1 MCAASNHEGNQPL
14 TAWLWLYFF
23 FLRMKDYWVTKG
35 WVALTFLGVTR
46 KPIEQWTQHTLVV
59 CFVHEGERI
68 YSFFIIGNI
77 ILCNESLQGAL
88 SFIAH
93 IGCPTIAMFD
103 LNLHSWQ
110 RNLWNIHILRNAMN
124 HDVLDGYDRFLPKTF
139 ARSTS
144 SHKRKI
150 HQPVRVTAVFRDDL

>member
-1 MCAASNHEGNQPL
+1 MQHLLGHVYICLFRYMNWDNHSTSTLKDAERVFFVFVCMSFRKWCAQLQIMREISHWQHDCDF
-14 TAWLWLYFF
+14 TCSF

-46 KPIEQWTQHTLVV
+46 NPIEQWTQHTLVV

-93 IGCPTIAMFD
+93 IGCLTIAMFD
-103 LNLHSWQ
+103 L
-110 RNLWNIHILRNAMN
+110 
-124 HDVLDGYDRFLPKTF
+124 K
-139 ARSTS
+139 
-144 SHKRKI
+144 
-150 HQPVRVTAVFRDDL
+150 